1 MLQCGRE
8 RCHHPLN
15 YRPARVSDLEPAT
28 ALIIEAIDA
37 LERQHGFEGLVA
49 DGDFSNPFAAFSL
62 EDDPSGL
69 WVAEE
74 NGVLQVY
81 GFSWTSGP
89 LWFLAGLF
97 VRPGR
102 QTSGIGRAL
111 FERTMKQ
118 ADEHNGLIRALI
130 TFAYNRVSLGLY
142 MRFGLFP
149 LVPLFELTGPIP
161 KATSPL
167 AVATIDAEGK
177 DTALL
182 EELDQSVLGLSRAKH
197 HHYSAQRSDLNGYI
211 LKTAE
216 NTPVGY
222 LYISAA
228 GRIGPVAVT
237 STKLMP
243 QALATG
249 FATAAKLDCPAVSVI
264 VPGACGSALSLA
276 LSSGLRIRRLMVL
289 LASRTFGDWAR
300 YAPRDPGFM

>member
-1 MLQCGRE
+1 M
-8 RCHHPLN
+8 PLN
-15 YRPARVSDLEPAT
+15 YRPARVSDLEPAM
-28 ALIIEAIDA
+28 AMIIEAIDA

-49 DGDFSNPFAAFSL
+49 DGDISNPFAAFSL

-74 NGVLQVY
+74 NGVLQGY

-89 LWFLAGLF
+89 LWFLADLF
-97 VRPGR
+97 IRPGR

-111 FERTMKQ
+111 LERTMKQ
-118 ADEHNGLIRALI
+118 ADAGDASIRALI

-142 MRFGLFP
+142 MRLGLFP
-149 LVPLFELTGPIP
+149 LVPLFEMAGPIP
-161 KATSPL
+161 KATAPL
-167 AVATIDAEGK
+167 AAVTIDADGK
-177 DTALL
+177 DAALL
-182 EELDQSVLGLSRAKH
+182 EELDQSVLGLSRGKH
-197 HHYSAQRSDLNGYI
+197 HQYSAQRSDLNGYI

-237 STKLMP
+237 SADLMA
-243 QALATG
+243 QALASG
-249 FATAAKLDCPAVSVI
+249 FATAAELDCRTLSAI
-264 VPGACGSALSLA
+264 IPGPCGSALSLA
-276 LSSGLRIRRLMVL
+276 LASGLRIRRPMVL
-289 LASRTFGDWAR
+289 LASRAFGDWAR